1 MMFNNSEFNNAY
13 NLIKNDELNEANKL
27 LIKLRSSFFLHPDYL
42 FLMSLLLIKSKRTYL
57 AIDAALL
64 SLKVDN
70 TEAVLKKHSYENSS
84 NKLIEERYLFL
95 ISMFKKI
102 KNLELVDILETTM
115 KNKNPSS
122 FLLYL
127 EKIMPGIRLKNKL

>member
-1 MMFNNSEFNNAY
+1 MFNNSEFNNAY

-102 KNLELVDILETTM
+102 KNLELVDILEATM
-115 KNKNPSS
+115 KNKNPTS

>member
-1 MMFNNSEFNNAY
+1 MFNNSEFNNAY
-13 NLIKNDELNEANKL
+13 NLIKNDKLNEANKL

-42 FLMSLLLIKSKRTYL
+42 FLMSLFLIKSKRTYL
-57 AIDAALL
+57 AIDTALL

-70 TEAVLKKHSYENSS
+70 TEEVLKKHSYENSS
-84 NKLIEERYLFL
+84 NELIEERYLFL
-95 ISMFKKI
+95 ISMFNKI
-102 KNLELVDILETTM
+102 KNLELVDILETAM
-115 KNKNPSS
+115 KNKNPTS

>member
-1 MMFNNSEFNNAY
+1 MMFNNSEFNNVY

-42 FLMSLLLIKSKRTYL
+42 FLMSLFLIKSKRTYL
-57 AIDAALL
+57 AIDTALL

-95 ISMFKKI
+95 ISMFNKI
-102 KNLELVDILETTM
+102 KNLELVDILETAM
-115 KNKNPSS
+115 KNKNPTS

>member
-1 MMFNNSEFNNAY
+1 MFNNSEFNNAY
-13 NLIKNDELNEANKL
+13 NLIKKDELNEANKI

-42 FLMSLLLIKSKRTYL
+42 FLMSLFLIKSKRTYL
-57 AIDAALL
+57 AIDTALL

-70 TEAVLKKHSYENSS
+70 TEEVLKKHSYENSS
-84 NKLIEERYLFL
+84 NELIEERYLFL
-95 ISMFKKI
+95 ISMFNKI
-102 KNLELVDILETTM
+102 KNLELVDILETAM
-115 KNKNPSS
+115 KNKNPTS

>member
-13 NLIKNDELNEANKL
+13 NLIKNDKLNEANKL

-42 FLMSLLLIKSKRTYL
+42 FLMSLFLIKSKRTYL
-57 AIDAALL
+57 AIDTALL

-70 TEAVLKKHSYENSS
+70 TEAVLKKHGYENSS
-84 NKLIEERYLFL
+84 NELIEERYLFL

-115 KNKNPSS
+115 KNKNPTS

>member
-1 MMFNNSEFNNAY
+1 MFNNSEFNNAY
-13 NLIKNDELNEANKL
+13 NLIKNDKLNEANKL

-102 KNLELVDILETTM
+102 KNLELVDILETAM
-115 KNKNPSS
+115 KNKNPTS

>member
-1 MMFNNSEFNNAY
+1 MFNNSEFNNAY
-13 NLIKNDELNEANKL
+13 NLIKNDKLNEANKL

-57 AIDAALL
+57 AIDTALL

-115 KNKNPSS
+115 KNKNPTS

>member
-13 NLIKNDELNEANKL
+13 NLIKNDKLNEANKL

-42 FLMSLLLIKSKRTYL
+42 FLMSLFLIKSKRTYL
-57 AIDAALL
+57 AIDTALL

-70 TEAVLKKHSYENSS
+70 TEEVLKKHSYENSS
-84 NKLIEERYLFL
+84 NELIEERYLFL
-95 ISMFKKI
+95 ISMFNKI
-102 KNLELVDILETTM
+102 KNLELVDILETAM
-115 KNKNPSS
+115 KNKNPTS

>member
-13 NLIKNDELNEANKL
+13 NLIKNDKLNEANKL

-95 ISMFKKI
+95 ISMFNKI
-102 KNLELVDILETTM
+102 KNLELVDILETAM
-115 KNKNPSS
+115 KNKNPTS

>member
-1 MMFNNSEFNNAY
+1 MFNNSEFNNAY
-13 NLIKNDELNEANKL
+13 NLIKNDKLNEANKL

-42 FLMSLLLIKSKRTYL
+42 FLMSLFLIKSKRTYL
-57 AIDAALL
+57 AIDTALL

-84 NKLIEERYLFL
+84 NELIEERYLFL

-102 KNLELVDILETTM
+102 KNLELVDILETAM
-115 KNKNPSS
+115 KNKNPTS

>member
-1 MMFNNSEFNNAY
+1 MFNNSEFNNAY

-57 AIDAALL
+57 AIDTALL

-102 KNLELVDILETTM
+102 KNLELVGILETTM
-115 KNKNPSS
+115 KNKNPTS

>member
-1 MMFNNSEFNNAY
+1 MFNNSEFDNAY
-13 NLIKNDELNEANKL
+13 NLIKKDELNEANNI

-42 FLMSLLLIKSKRTYL
+42 FLMSLFLIKSKRTYL

-70 TEAVLKKHSYENSS
+70 TEAVLKKHGYENSS
-84 NKLIEERYLFL
+84 NELIEERYLFL

-115 KNKNPSS
+115 KNKNPTS

>member
-1 MMFNNSEFNNAY
+1 MFNNSEFNNAY
-13 NLIKNDELNEANKL
+13 NLIKNDKLNEANKL

-84 NKLIEERYLFL
+84 NELIEERYLFL

-102 KNLELVDILETTM
+102 KNLELVDILEATM
-115 KNKNPSS
+115 KNKNPTS

>member
-1 MMFNNSEFNNAY
+1 MFNNSEFNNVY

-84 NKLIEERYLFL
+84 NKLIAVSYTHVRAH
-95 ISMFKKI
+95 
-102 KNLELVDILETTM
+102 ET
-115 KNKNPSS
+115 
-122 FLLYL
+122 
-127 EKIMPGIRLKNKL
+127 

>member
-1 MMFNNSEFNNAY
+1 MFNNSEFNNAY

-95 ISMFKKI
+95 ISMFNKI
-102 KNLELVDILETTM
+102 KNLELVDILETAM
-115 KNKNPSS
+115 KNKNPTS

>member
-1 MMFNNSEFNNAY
+1 MIFNNTEFNNVY
-13 NLIKNDELNEANKL
+13 NLIKKDELNEANKI
-27 LIKLRSSFFLHPDYL
+27 LIKLRSSFVLHPDYL

-70 TEAVLKKHSYENSS
+70 TETVLKKHGYENSS
-84 NKLIEERYLFL
+84 DELIEERYLFL

-115 KNKNPSS
+115 KNKNPIS
-122 FLLYL
+122 FLIYL

>member
-1 MMFNNSEFNNAY
+1 MFNNSEFNNAY
-13 NLIKNDELNEANKL
+13 NLIKNDKLNEANKL

-42 FLMSLLLIKSKRTYL
+42 FLMSLFLIKSKRTYL
-57 AIDAALL
+57 AIDTALL

-70 TEAVLKKHSYENSS
+70 TEEVLKKHSYENSS

-95 ISMFKKI
+95 ISMFNKI
-102 KNLELVDILETTM
+102 KNLELVDILETAM
-115 KNKNPSS
+115 KNKNPTS

>member
-1 MMFNNSEFNNAY
+1 MFNNSEFNNVY

-95 ISMFKKI
+95 ISMFNKI
-102 KNLELVDILETTM
+102 KNLELVDILETAM
-115 KNKNPSS
+115 KNKNPTS

>member
-1 MMFNNSEFNNAY
+1 MFNNSEFNNAY
-13 NLIKNDELNEANKL
+13 NLIKNDKLNEANKL

-42 FLMSLLLIKSKRTYL
+42 FLMSLFLIKSKRTYL

-102 KNLELVDILETTM
+102 KNLELVDILEATM
-115 KNKNPSS
+115 KNKNPTS

>member
-13 NLIKNDELNEANKL
+13 NLIKNDKLNEANKL

-57 AIDAALL
+57 AIDTALL

-115 KNKNPSS
+115 KNKNPTS

>member
-1 MMFNNSEFNNAY
+1 MFNNSEFNNVY

-42 FLMSLLLIKSKRTYL
+42 FLMSLFLIKSKRTYL
-57 AIDAALL
+57 AIDTALL

-70 TEAVLKKHSYENSS
+70 TEEVLKKHSYENSS
-84 NKLIEERYLFL
+84 NELIEERYLFL
-95 ISMFKKI
+95 ISMFNKI
-102 KNLELVDILETTM
+102 KNLELVDILETAM
-115 KNKNPSS
+115 KNKNPTS

>member
-1 MMFNNSEFNNAY
+1 MFNNSEFNNAY

-42 FLMSLLLIKSKRTYL
+42 FLMSLFLIKSKRTYL
-57 AIDAALL
+57 AIDTALL

-102 KNLELVDILETTM
+102 KNLELVGILETTM
-115 KNKNPSS
+115 KNKNPTS

>member
-1 MMFNNSEFNNAY
+1 MFNNSEFNNAY
-13 NLIKNDELNEANKL
+13 NLIKNDKLNEANKL

-42 FLMSLLLIKSKRTYL
+42 FLMSLVLIKSKRTYL

-102 KNLELVDILETTM
+102 KNLELVDILEATM
-115 KNKNPSS
+115 KNKNPTS

>member
-1 MMFNNSEFNNAY
+1 MFNNSEFNNVY

-42 FLMSLLLIKSKRTYL
+42 FLMSLFLIKSKRIYL
-57 AIDAALL
+57 AIDTALL

-102 KNLELVDILETTM
+102 KNLELVDILETAM
-115 KNKNPSS
+115 KNKNPTS

>member
-1 MMFNNSEFNNAY
+1 MMFNNSEFNNVY

>member
-1 MMFNNSEFNNAY
+1 MFNNSEFNNVY

-70 TEAVLKKHSYENSS
+70 TEEVLKKHSYENSS

-102 KNLELVDILETTM
+102 KNLELVDILEATM
-115 KNKNPSS
+115 KNKNPTS

>member
-1 MMFNNSEFNNAY
+1 MFNNSEFNNVY

-115 KNKNPSS
+115 KNKNPIS
-122 FLLYL
+122 FLIYL